1 MTVEVAAQPVAG
13 QDELLDAEALALV
26 ADLER
31 RFGARRR
38 ALLTAREEREA
49 RFAAGERPSFPA
61 ETKEL
66 REAEWTVATAPS
78 DLDNRRV
85 EITGPADPKMV
96 INALNSGASVFMC
109 CLEDALSPTWG
120 NVVAGHAAVRDATRR
135 TLEFSSPEG
144 KRYAL
149 GEQLATLVVRP
160 RGWHLDE
167 RHVLVDGRPVS
178 ASLFDLALF
187 LRWNGLASV
196 ARGSGPYVYLAK
208 LESRAEA
215 ELWNDVF
222 VAAQEAV
229 GLPRGTI
236 RATVLIETI
245 TASFELEEI
254 LFALREHA
262 AGLNAGRWDYI
273 FSAIK
278 KFRDDPAFV
287 LPDRSAV
294 TMAVPFMHAYSE
306 QLVRA
311 CHRRG
316 AHAIGGMAAFIP
328 SRDAAVNEQAFAR
341 VREDKEREA
350 GQGFDGTWVAHPGL
364 VPLALEIF
372 SAALG
377 DSPNQKA
384 RMREDVVPDAARAA
398 LARPHAGRDH
408 ARGRADQRLGRPALP
423 RRLAGRGG
431 RGRDRQP
438 HGGRR
443 HGRDLARAAVA
454 VDPPR
459 MPDERGRA
467 DHGRALRARAG
478 CRAGAAARRGPSAPR
493 RRGARTRRA
502 RARQRLRA
510 LPDVARR
517 RACCHKPASGIPSS
531 GSRGSTCASIAASRG
546 CRLRSRYSPWRRS
559 TCCSPIA
566 SRSDPE

>member
-1 MTVEVAAQPVAG
+1 MTAEVAAQPVAG
-13 QDELLDAEALALV
+13 QGDLLDAEALGLIAQ
-26 ADLER
+26 LER

-38 ALLTAREEREA
+38 ALLAAREELEA

-61 ETKEL
+61 ETQEL
-66 REAEWTVATAPS
+66 RDAEWTVATAPS
-78 DLDNRRV
+78 DLDDRRV

-109 CLEDALSPTWG
+109 CLEDALSPTWA

-135 TLEFSSPEG
+135 TLEFASPEG

-208 LESRAEA
+208 LESRHEA

-222 VAAQEAV
+222 IAAQEAV

-328 SRDAAVNEQAFAR
+328 SRDAAINEQAFAR

-372 SAALG
+372 DAALG
-377 DSPNQKA
+377 DRPNQKT
-384 RMREDVVPDAARAA
+384 RLREDVVPDAAA
-398 LARPHAGRDH
+398 LLSLDRTPGEIT
-408 ARGRADQRLGRPALP
+408 
-423 RRLAGRGG
+423 LAGVQTNVSVGLRYLDAWLGG
-431 RGRDRQP
+431 
-438 HGGRR
+438 
-443 HGRDLARAAVA
+443 V
-454 VDPPR
+454 
-459 MPDERGRA
+459 
-467 DHGRALRARAG
+467 
-478 CRAGAAARRGPSAPR
+478 GAAAIDNLMEDAATAEISRAQLWQWIRHGCRTSEGEVITAELYERERDAVLARLPPAAHPHLADAARVLDGLVLDRAFAPFL
-493 RRGARTRRA
+493 T
-502 RARQRLRA
+502 LRA
-510 LPDVARR
+510 GELLP
-517 RACCHKPASGIPSS
+517 
-531 GSRGSTCASIAASRG
+531 
-546 CRLRSRYSPWRRS
+546 
-559 TCCSPIA
+559 
-566 SRSDPE
+566 

>member
-1 MTVEVAAQPVAG
+1 
-13 QDELLDAEALALV
+13 
-26 ADLER
+26 
-31 RFGARRR
+31 
-38 ALLTAREEREA
+38 
-49 RFAAGERPSFPA
+49 
-61 ETKEL
+61 
-66 REAEWTVATAPS
+66 
-78 DLDNRRV
+78 
-85 EITGPADPKMV
+85 MV

-135 TLEFSSPEG
+135 TLEFTSPEG
-144 KRYAL
+144 KSYTL

-160 RGWHLDE
+160 RGWHLEE

-178 ASLFDLALF
+178 ASLFDIALF

-208 LESRAEA
+208 LESRHEA

-222 VAAQEAV
+222 IAAQEAV

-245 TASFELEEI
+245 TASFEMEEI
-254 LFALREHA
+254 LYALREHS

-294 TMAVPFMHAYSE
+294 TMAVPFMHAYTE

-328 SRDAAVNEQAFAR
+328 SRDATFNEQAFAK

-364 VPLALEIF
+364 VPLAREIF
-372 SAALG
+372 DAVLG
-377 DSPNQKA
+377 DRPNQKS
-384 RMREDVVPDAARAA
+384 RLREDVDARRRRAARARSH
-398 LARPHAGRDH
+398 ARRDH
-408 ARGRADQRLGRPALP
+408 ARRRPDERLGRPALP
-423 RRLAGRGG
+423 RLAGSSGVGAAAIDNLMEDAATAEISRAQLWQWIRHALPHERG
-431 RGRDRQP
+431 RGRSRPSCTRASATPCWRGWPATGAP
-438 HGGRR
+438 HLGEAA
-443 HGRDLARAAVA
+443 RD
-454 VDPPR
+454 PR
-459 MPDERGRA
+459 
-467 DHGRALRARAG
+467 RARAG
-478 CRAGAAARRGPSAPR
+478 R
-493 RRGARTRRA
+493 
-502 RARQRLRA
+502 RLRA
-510 LPDVARR
+510 LPDAARR
-517 RACCHKPASGIPSS
+517 PSS
-531 GSRGSTCASIAASRG
+531 CRSRRA
-546 CRLRSRYSPWRRS
+546 RLRMGIAPLPALRPPRVAAARVDRDARRGGALPAAPGAPLARARAWSSRSSR
-559 TCCSPIA
+559 CSP
-566 SRSDPE
+566 